1 MERWRRPSCS
11 VTETPPRRPDDVDGG
26 ASYHL
31 EELKIALSTDDRRR
45 IMPPI
50 PPGCRRIVDVGCG
63 MGQTL
68 IASNTRGAV
77 ACGVE
82 PDLDAVRLGRRL
94 SPHLPLVCGAAER
107 LPIRTGWAEFAIAR
121 LSLPYTDIPVAVRE
135 VYRALEPGGVFWT
148 VLHPVGMTLRK
159 LLDDAGHLRLRG
171 VAFQAYVLLNGVA
184 LHTTGQQFR
193 FPLNR
198 ARCESFQTA
207 GGMRRLLASA
217 GYESINITFT
227 PFLVITARKPGATT
241 PLAETG

>member
-1 MERWRRPSCS
+1 
-11 VTETPPRRPDDVDGG
+11 VTETPQHRANHGDNV

-31 EELKIALSTDDRRR
+31 EELRIALTTDDARR

-50 PPGCRRIVDVGCG
+50 PPGCRRIIDVGCG

-68 IASNTRGAV
+68 IASKVADAL

-82 PDLDAVRLGRRL
+82 PDRNAVRLGRKM
-94 SPHLPLVCGAAER
+94 SPNLALVCGAAEG
-107 LPIRTGWAEFAIAR
+107 LPIRTGWAEFAMAR

-159 LLDDAGHLRLRG
+159 LLYDAAHLRLRG
-171 VAFQAYVLLNGVA
+171 VAFQAYVLLNGLT
-184 LHTTGQQFR
+184 LHTTGHQFR

-207 GGMRRLLASA
+207 GGMRRLLQAA
-217 GYESINITFT
+217 GYESISATST
-227 PFLVITARKPGATT
+227 PFLVVTARKPRLTR
-241 PLAETG
+241 PLDETVPRGPSLP